1 MINGLV
7 LAGGRSSRM
16 GKDKAL
22 ITFHEKPQ
30 REHVF
35 ELLSEVCDKVFVSC
49 NPEHEV
55 PKHLNPLHDRFDI
68 NSPLNGIL
76 TALTTDPTAAWLVV
90 AVDMPLVNKQVLEHL
105 INNRKTS
112 SSVTCYWDSD
122 HQYPE
127 PLLSLWEP
135 GVHTQ
140 VLEFYN
146 SGKKSPRDFLKD
158 NRTNI
163 LEPIS
168 SALHLNINTPEELK
182 KYRSDSTDR
191 KG

>member
-16 GKDKAL
+16 GKDKGL
-22 ITFHEKPQ
+22 ITFHQKPQ
-30 REHVF
+30 REHLF

-49 NPEHEV
+49 NPEQDI
-55 PKHLNPLHDRFDI
+55 PKHFNPLPDRFDI

-76 TALTTDPTAAWLVV
+76 SALTTHPTTAWLVV
-90 AVDMPLVNKQVLEHL
+90 AVDMPRVDKQVLQHL
-105 INNRKTS
+105 INNRRGDS
-112 SSVTCYWDSD
+112 AVTCYWDSD

-135 GVHTQ
+135 GVYAA
-140 VLEFYN
+140 VLEFHN
-146 SGKKSPRDFLKD
+146 KGKKSPRDFLMET
-158 NRTNI
+158 RTNI

-168 SALHLNINTPEELK
+168 SKLHLNINTPEELRK
-182 KYRSDSTDR
+182 FKNDAIDR
-191 KG
+191 KE